1 MRVLHEADDIAQATG
16 RRVGSYHVLLAFFT
30 TRNQAER
37 LLRDRDIDEDKLLE
51 LVTPEAKEPP
61 DALIEILERAA
72 QVAAGCGAQRIDTLH
87 VLVAMTRARDSVA
100 YVLLDGTTEK
110 LGRLRTRALTILTG
124 AVPRWL
130 ESPRRDARSEAQVSA
145 RPHRSRVGRSRV
157 GLEAERPPR
166 MSWTPPIVMGGQKP
180 GMKAPPVLP
189 NRGAHPKVA
198 DPRLRRTPPPP
209 PPASVTPQAKAPE
222 PVKEPTKAPEAKAE
236 APTPKVEAPV
246 AKVAHRPAPSLE
258 KKPAVAVIDPA
269 AVPTPQPILD
279 DADDWD
285 LNPEHYPWLTSMGR
299 NLTVDAAEGALDR
312 LVGREKE
319 VEILLDILGK
329 RRANNPCLVG
339 EPGVG
344 KTAVVEGLARR
355 LVHAA
360 PTDPMRKKILISL
373 DVGALLVGT
382 HLRGSFS
389 EKLQGLRDEVKQ
401 SEGRVVVFFDE
412 LHTLVGAGSTGDGP
426 QDAANELK
434 GALARGD
441 FPCIG
446 ATTYDE
452 YTEHV
457 EKDPALARRFVP
469 VLIKEPSPD
478 EAVAML
484 CQIMPAYAEHHGVG
498 YTHEA
503 LTAAVE
509 LSTRYLTE
517 GHLPDKAIA
526 LLDLAGSRTARASRP
541 EVTKEDIGRLVAE
554 RADLPLERVLSSDHQ
569 RLLNL
574 EQHLRREIVGHE
586 PQMQRIA
593 EVIRRNAAGFRSHR
607 PQGVFLFLGPTGV
620 GKTETA
626 KALARLLHGTADSLI
641 RLDLSEFSEAHTVAR
656 LVGAP
661 PGYVG
666 HDAGGQLT
674 EAVRKRPGRVVLFDE
689 LEKAHQDVMQ
699 VLLQILDEGRLS
711 DGKGRTV
718 SFSETIIVLTS
729 NLGADLAKARG
740 RIGFAGEED
749 QKSAIENQI
758 LERAQQGLA
767 PELWGRI
774 EERLVFAPL
783 SKPEA
788 KRICLLLAQ
797 DSSRRL
803 SKQRGISYDLDEDA
817 LDFILAQGGYD
828 ARLGARPMR
837 HVLSRL
843 IEGPIAARIL
853 EGRLHADEHVQVSTR
868 DTGSL
873 IFRVDDDS
881 LSQRPRR

>member
-1 MRVLHEADDIAQATG
+1 MGLMGSSRYALSYAPTLARVLHEADDIARATG

-37 LLRDRDIDEDKLLE
+37 LLRDRRVDEDKLLE
-51 LVTPEAKEPP
+51 LVTPDAKEPP

-72 QVAAGCGAQRIDTLH
+72 QVAAGCGAQTIDTLH
-87 VLVAMTRARDSVA
+87 VLVAMTRARESVA
-100 YVLLDGTTEK
+100 YTLLNGTSEK
-110 LGRLRTRALTILTG
+110 MGHLRTRALTILTG

-130 ESPRRDARSEAQVSA
+130 ETKSRGGDARVSV
-145 RPHRSRVGRSRV
+145 RPQRSRVSRV
-157 GLEAERPPR
+157 GLKADRPPQQK
-166 MSWTPPIVMGGQKP
+166 WTPPIVMGGQKP
-180 GMKAPPVLP
+180 GRKVPPP
-189 NRGAHPKVA
+189 PPPATMRAHPLVA
-198 DPRLRRTPPPP
+198 DPRLRRAPPP
-209 PPASVTPQAKAPE
+209 PPAVSEPPAEVEERIAAPIDSPTPSAPVTARVRAPE
-222 PVKEPTKAPEAKAE
+222 PIH
-236 APTPKVEAPV
+236 PV
-246 AKVAHRPAPSLE
+246 SV
-258 KKPAVAVIDPA
+258 VDPA
-269 AVPTPQPILD
+269 TENGE
-279 DADDWD
+279 DWE
-285 LNPEHYPWLTSMGR
+285 LSPAQYPWLTSMGR
-299 NLTVDAAEGALDR
+299 NLTVEAALGELDR
-312 LVGREKE
+312 LVGREDE
-319 VEILLDILGK
+319 VNTLLDILGK

-344 KTAVVEGLARR
+344 KTAVVEGLAHR

-360 PTDPMRKKILISL
+360 HTDPLSDKILIGL

-389 EKLQGLRDEVKQ
+389 EKLQGLRDEVKK
-401 SEGRVVVFFDE
+401 SDGRVIVFFDE
-412 LHTLVGAGSTGDGP
+412 LHTLVGAGSAGDGP

-434 GALARGD
+434 TALARGD

-446 ATTYDE
+446 ATTHDE
-452 YTEHV
+452 YSEHI

-469 VLIKEPSPD
+469 VLIKEPKPED
-478 EAVAML
+478 AVRML
-484 CQIMPAYAEHHGVG
+484 VQIMPAYAEHHQVG
-498 YTHEA
+498 YTQDA
-503 LTAAVE
+503 LVAAVE

-526 LLDLAGSRTARASRP
+526 LLDLAGSRAARSNQA
-541 EVTKEDIGRLVAE
+541 EVTREDIGKLVGE
-554 RADLPLERVLSSDHQ
+554 RADLPVERVLSSDHE
-569 RLLNL
+569 RLLEL
-574 EQHLRREIVGHE
+574 ERHLRREVVGHE
-586 PQMQRIA
+586 EQLGRIA

-626 KALARLLHGTADSLI
+626 KALARLLHGSADTMV
-641 RLDLSEFSEAHTVAR
+641 RLDLSEFSEAHTVSR

-674 EAVRKRPGRVVLFDE
+674 EAVRKRPGTVVLFDE
-689 LEKAHQDVMQ
+689 LEKAHRDVMQ

-718 SFSETIIVLTS
+718 SFSECIVVMTS
-729 NLGADLAKARG
+729 NLGSDLAKLKPK
-740 RIGFAGEED
+740 IGFSGEED
-749 QKSAIENQI
+749 EHKAMHDHI
-758 LERAQQGLA
+758 LERAREGLA

-774 EERLVFAPL
+774 EERLVFSPL
-783 SKPEA
+783 SKAEA
-788 KRICLLLAQ
+788 RRICGLLAQ
-797 DSSRRL
+797 DSCRRL
-803 SKQRGISYDLDEDA
+803 QRDRGIGYSLDESA

-828 ARLGARPMR
+828 ATLGARPMR

-853 EGRLHADEHVQVSTR
+853 EGRLHADEHVHVSTR

-873 IFRVDDDS
+873 QFRVNEDS
-881 LSQRPRR
+881 LSQRPRFTSGGH